1 MGISDDGL
9 LGANAV
15 VMAGMLIF
23 LTVNSVLNFGSGPA
37 HRIQN
42 NISYLT

>member
-15 VMAGMLIF
+15 VIAGMLIF
-23 LTVNSVLNFGSGPA
+23 LTVNSVLNFGSGLLSLYPTLD
-37 HRIQN
+37 R
-42 NISYLT
+42 